1 MKKYTLLMIIGGL
14 FLIIGVIIFSNKKKE
29 TVYYVEEDSMKEEE
43 IVSLITEKV
52 KTIIEIYEN
61 QGNTF
66 KINKDQDE
74 SSEYLEVLN
83 YNDVIDKLY
92 TEEGKKEL
100 EKIKFNNKLFVNK
113 DEEKTYILKALPE
126 NNLYSNCSI
135 SVSNATY
142 NKGIVKGVVSL
153 TKNVLGNNEV
163 LTYYVYEKN
172 IELIKKDDKWLIK
185 TFIYSNV

>member
-52 KTIIEIYEN
+52 KTIIEVYEN

-113 DEEKTYILKALPE
+113 DEETTYILKALPE